1 MNTQSTASRLP
12 LPPVAGPR
20 NAIAQRE
27 PPPIRPNATKPAR
40 NLTKLSTRIA
50 RSPVKHWTS
59 APLAPPKK
67 NPLATPTTLV
77 CLRCASAFLKPI
89 KPARNH
95 ALLTHPNLTISR
107 KTLEIR
113 PDLASRKKWRLAAR
127 SVGPDA
133 GIWPSTARTG
143 SNGTEQRRTT
153 PLPQPASSAERSRTC
168 PNRPERSERANTQGS
183 SSRTP
188 KHGESILRQGLT
200 DRGRRLTP
208 WTRNDSNC
216 STRKSPAVLRAACMK
231 VEPRP
236 FPAMATPTP
245 S

>member
-12 LPPVAGPR
+12 LSPVAGPR
-20 NAIAQRE
+20 NAIALRE

-50 RSPVKHWTS
+50 RSPVKHWIS
-59 APLAPPKK
+59 VPLAPPKK

-77 CLRCASAFLKPI
+77 CLRCASAFLKPK

-95 ALLTHPNLTISR
+95 ALLTRRNLTISR
-107 KTLEIR
+107 KTLDFR
-113 PDLASRKKWRLAAR
+113 PDPAPRKKVWPGRAIHC
-127 SVGPDA
+127 PDA

-153 PLPQPASSAERSRTC
+153 PPPQPAISAEHSRTG
-168 PNRPERSERANTQGS
+168 PNGPERTERANTQGS

-188 KHGESILRQGLT
+188 KHGESFRRRGLT

-216 STRKSPAVLRAACMK
+216 STRKSPAALRAACMK
-231 VEPRP
+231 VGPRP